1 MPKDLN
7 QPEPRFTPEN
17 KELKPLAELFAIANV
32 TKSDI
37 EQAIEDWVNNP
48 PEDEF
53 QFLIEA
59 SRNEE
64 QEGLSSD
71 PEFYKNLLKSS
82 EVVDIQAEGV
92 WRNGF
97 YYPVKDGRLDIKE
110 NPQFIVEVPDEDLQF
125 VIEIVEERD

>member
-37 EQAIEDWVNNP
+37 EQAIEAWINNP

-59 SRNEE
+59 N
-64 QEGLSSD
+64 
-71 PEFYKNLLKSS
+71 
-82 EVVDIQAEGV
+82 A
-92 WRNGF
+92 
-97 YYPVKDGRLDIKE
+97 DG
-110 NPQFIVEVPDEDLQF
+110 
-125 VIEIVEERD
+125 